1 MKISDQLKKDYEK
14 KPFLDHKRA
23 VLSAPVRHIFMIS
36 TIGFMKS
43 INSKNI
49 SILEIGSWFGA
60 STLSWAQGLKEYYDS
75 KGEINCV
82 DAWKPFFELEEHKE
96 KEYVAEME
104 KLLEDDTVFKIFLHN
119 INTIDNSIKINYFRK
134 MSNEFF
140 NAEKSKKY
148 DIIFIDADHTY
159 NSVLNDI
166 KKSLDLIKEGGI
178 ICGDDLNMQ
187 LDEVDKINAKKN
199 HNKDFIKDTKT
210 GRNFHPGVTL
220 AVDEIFG
227 NVNSWGGFWAVQKS
241 GDNWI
246 NISLKEIPII
256 YPKHFNDDLL
266 LRAKEHYS
274 DIKEEIL

>member
-43 INSKNI
+43 IKSENI

-96 KEYVAEME
+96 EEYVAEME

-119 INTIDNSIKINYFRK
+119 INTIDNSIKINYFRQ

-140 NAEKSKKY
+140 NSQKSKKY

-166 KKSLDLIKEGGI
+166 KKSLDLINEGGV

-187 LDEVDKINAKKN
+187 LCEVDKINAKEN
-199 HNKDFIKDTKT
+199 HNKDFIRDIKT

-227 NVNSWGGFWAVQKS
+227 NVNSWGGFWAVQKV
-241 GDNWI
+241 GDKWV
-246 NISLKEIPII
+246 NISLKNIPIV
-256 YPKHFNDDLL
+256 YPTHFNDDLL

-274 DIKEEIL
+274 DIKEEIF